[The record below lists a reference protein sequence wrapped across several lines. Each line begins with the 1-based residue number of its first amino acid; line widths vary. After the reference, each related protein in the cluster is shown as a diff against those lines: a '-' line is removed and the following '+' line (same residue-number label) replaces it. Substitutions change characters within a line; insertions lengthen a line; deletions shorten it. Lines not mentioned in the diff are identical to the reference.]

1 MVDAI
6 RRLRSPW
13 PYPEGH
19 HFDFVF
25 LFRRFRRVV
34 SFAPATRPISF
45 PRTKMRFHQLQPL
58 LLPSALVALALIG
71 LNLLLV
77 ELQTPGKRSERERE
91 REKKRQG
98 LLKVFSH
105 KKRFQKA
112 S

>member
-1 MVDAI
+1 MKTGDCAHHGLTQRDTHSLLFFCFADA
-6 RRLRSPW
+6 
-13 PYPEGH
+13 
-19 HFDFVF
+19 DV
-25 LFRRFRRVV
+25 VV
-34 SFAPATRPISF
+34 SFAPATRPINL

-71 LNLLLV
+71 LNLLRI

-91 REKKRQG
+91 KKREG

-105 KKRFQKA
+105 KKRFRKA